1 MSTLDIP
8 QEPSAAYR
16 PVPFNFC
23 DLERKAQDYLAKVKQ
38 DALAIATHARDEIAK
53 MRDEAQKELAFAK
66 KEAARVR
73 EQGEALDKRL
83 AEEHSALDT
92 RRREVEET
100 AQKNGYES
108 GYKSGYDEGRQK
120 GYSDG
125 EVQAM
130 TDYAEKVRREAEI
143 QLAGKLETLL
153 PALQTT
159 VRNLETVQQSFLLHW
174 EKSAIGVATAIA
186 ERAIS
191 RQLPEMVDV
200 PLKLLREALEL
211 AVGCTQM
218 KIRLNPTDY
227 ETLQPQIDLLIAE
240 LSGAA
245 ATELVPDHKVSPGG
259 CAIETSLG
267 IIDQRIES
275 RLDRIQMELV

>member
-1 MSTLDIP
+1 MSAPTIS
-8 QEPSAAYR
+8 QEQAYR
-16 PVPFNFC
+16 PIPFNFC
-23 DLERKAQDYLAKVKQ
+23 DLERKAQDYLNKVKEE
-38 DALAIATHARDEIAK
+38 ALQVATKARDEVAK

-66 KEAARVR
+66 QEAARVR
-73 EQGEALDKRL
+73 QQGESLDKRL
-83 AEEHSALDT
+83 AEEHTVLDA
-92 RRREVEET
+92 RRKEVEET
-100 AQKNGYES
+100 ARKNGYET

-143 QLAGKLETLL
+143 QLAGKIETLM
-153 PALQTT
+153 PALQTA
-159 VRNLETVQQSFLLHW
+159 VQNIETVQQSFLTHW
-174 EKSAIGVATAIA
+174 EKCAVRVATAIA
-186 ERAIS
+186 QRAIS

-200 PLKLLREALEL
+200 PLRLLREALEL

-245 ATELVPDHKVSPGG
+245 ATEVVPDHKASPGG
-259 CAIETSLG
+259 CVIETSLG
-267 IIDQRIES
+267 KIDQRIES